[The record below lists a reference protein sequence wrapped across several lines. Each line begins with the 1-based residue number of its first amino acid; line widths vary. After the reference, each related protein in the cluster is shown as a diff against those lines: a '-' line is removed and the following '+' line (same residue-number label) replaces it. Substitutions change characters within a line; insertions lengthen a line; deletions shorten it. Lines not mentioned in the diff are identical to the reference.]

1 MSYFSNLLTSIFE
14 KKSYLKNFIVGFEK
28 TKKENLLEITDL
40 ILQNKSEASSIIYS
54 KTFFDVYNKLT
65 ETKKKKFFLD
75 LLTNYNIEIDMLNK
89 YVVNYKRNNSL
100 DDFKNITILSEP
112 KWIELFKKLNTA
124 PGATF
129 NLVKMREALLKF
141 VKGNEELKKIDI
153 GFQKL
158 FQNWFNPGF
167 LVLQPIDWNT
177 PANILEKIIQYEA
190 VHEISSWDDLRARL
204 EPKDRKCF
212 AFFHPA
218 IYEEP
223 LIFVEIALMKEI
235 PNKISSILK
244 NKRVEIDP
252 NECNSA
258 IFYSISNCQP
268 GLKGVTFGNFLLKN
282 VAEELN
288 KNFPSLQN
296 FSTLS
301 PVPSFYKWVTESD
314 TKLNKDLPLEEILNF
329 VKNNNNYLT
338 EKIFSYL
345 TVSNRKDRSANDPV
359 SRFHLGNGAIL
370 ERINYLGDESL
381 SSLKNSLGFMV
392 NYKYELKK
400 LEKNHEEYNSR
411 KKIIYNNEI
420 KKNLKN
426 I

>member
-400 LEKNHEEYNSR
+400 LEKNHEDYNSR